1 MRLPA
6 ILMALTIQ
14 SPVPNQV
21 LQRGYPVAIRA
32 AGATHWRVVAL
43 TNAFGKSTDWA
54 PLPAGGANIP
64 AGGWYRLEV
73 RAGNATASVEP
84 VGVGEVF
91 LIAGQSYAA
100 NCNEERLK
108 VAEPQRRVACL
119 DPKTGAWQVADDPQP
134 GASNYRDGGTIW
146 PAFGDELVKRL
157 GVPVGFANVAWQGTA
172 SAAWMPGQDLHRALL
187 GAAKGLGRFRAVL
200 WQQGESDVIGSTTAD
215 KYVANLKAIRAA
227 LVKECGFEVP
237 WLPAKST
244 MHPTV
249 YNNPKQEA
257 VIRSAVDTLWRTPG
271 FLPGPDTDALDGKHR
286 QMGGCSHFSAIGQRA
301 AAALWVEAV
310 LKLMEAR

>member
-1 MRLPA
+1 MLLPT

-14 SPVPNQV
+14 APVPNQV
-21 LQRGYPVAIRA
+21 LQRGFPVAIRA

-54 PLPAGGANIP
+54 PLPARGADIR

-73 RAGNATASVEP
+73 RAGTATVSVEP

-134 GASNYRDGGTIW
+134 GASDYKGGGTIW
-146 PAFGDELVKRL
+146 PAFGDELAKRL
-157 GVPVGFANVAWQGTA
+157 GMPVGFANVAWQGTA
-172 SAAWMPGQDLHRALL
+172 TAQWMPGQKLHQNLL
-187 GAAKGLGRFRAVL
+187 GAAKGAGRFRAVL
-200 WQQGESDVIGSTTAD
+200 WQQGESDVIGGTTAD
-215 KYVANLKAIRAA
+215 KYVANLKAIRAV
-227 LVKECGFEVP
+227 LVKECGFDVP

-244 MHPTV
+244 LHPTV
-249 YNNPKQEA
+249 YNNPKQQA
-257 VIRSAVDTLWRTPG
+257 VIRSAVDTLWQTPG
-271 FLPGPDTDALDGKHR
+271 FLPGPDTDTLDGKHR

-310 LKLMEAR
+310 SKLIPPP